1 MGAFY
6 LRRGWGGGP
15 TSGGSRGGP
24 RCSPAPGC
32 GDVVGAL
39 PSLPGGAAP
48 LRPPH
53 PPSSPVEPRGG
64 TALRGLRALCPPSGA
79 AGPAEGARAVLTHG
93 PPRCRR
99 GRSPRAGALRAGG
112 ALPNGG
118 TGRCGEGRRVRR
130 LCRSPSALSAPRHS
144 GSRLRFPGGGSWR
157 GVWGERSS
165 RCSAFPSRGL
175 SPHRRRAVPP
185 LSAPPPLRAGPFV
198 VRPRIMN
205 GRAERREGARGAE
218 GAWPKAAWAEESGR
232 PRPHFATWGSEPLLP
247 LAEPADV
254 GEPCGRGLVGTAG
267 GAGVNEGE
275 APPPG
280 RCYIG
285 AAPAPRPPGA
295 RRAVRGAAGSA
306 GPAPGAAPPSSRT
319 APLRTPP
326 DSTRPDPTRAGI
338 YYSHSGGG
346 GRKDFDLH
354 SLNRSPLGTRPPGGS
369 PPAPLASALPASAA
383 LCPAPTD

>member
-1 MGAFY
+1 M
-6 LRRGWGGGP
+6 
-15 TSGGSRGGP
+15 
-24 RCSPAPGC
+24 
-32 GDVVGAL
+32 
-39 PSLPGGAAP
+39 
-48 LRPPH
+48 
-53 PPSSPVEPRGG
+53 
-64 TALRGLRALCPPSGA
+64 
-79 AGPAEGARAVLTHG
+79 
-93 PPRCRR
+93 
-99 GRSPRAGALRAGG
+99 
-112 ALPNGG
+112 
-118 TGRCGEGRRVRR
+118 RR

-346 GRKDFDLH
+346 KEGF
-354 SLNRSPLGTRPPGGS
+354 RSPFLKSFSAGNAAPRRVPPRTARFGAPRVRRSLSRTDRLTPPPPPPQAAWSRSPALGAAAAGP
-369 PPAPLASALPASAA
+369 PPATLSPRSAPSTSASTPRPERVTKWPFLR
-383 LCPAPTD
+383 TRRWRG